1 MKKTSISLLSIF
13 KNKHYMINVFLFV
26 LFLFVFF
33 AVGERAYADS
43 HICRNSNNVIVSGVP
58 SQPGPGST
66 GYYCSGN
73 EVGWGYMVGNISCA
87 DSSYCQYG
95 CSAGACLAPPPPPP
109 TCTSFTYSAWGT
121 CTLSD
126 GVWQQTRTITSSSPS
141 GCTGGSSE
149 SLSQSCVP
157 ACTSWSYSDWTTCL
171 NGIQTRTVYEYP
183 IGCSGGVPPPATS
196 QSCTAYSV
204 ITAFSISP
212 NPVPYKGSSITR
224 VSWDSSGSSYCI
236 MNGAVYSGG
245 SGHVDV
251 SLTQT
256 TPFTLTCY
264 NSASIP
270 SYYSWNNTAFF
281 SPLVPIT
288 INLNANPLTVITGN
302 SSIISMDQIGADSC
316 TVTKNG
322 SPFSINNFEYLSQFS
337 ISGLVAIAPDSSG
350 NIYVG
355 EGSTIKKYN
364 SSGVL
369 LSQFSVS
376 GSTAIALDS
385 YGDIYVGNGST
396 IKKYNSSGVLLSQF
410 GSVGTGD
417 GQFSSL
423 NGIAIDSSNNIY
435 VADSGN
441 NRVQKF
447 DSSGNLISK
456 FGSNGSDNGQFQ
468 NLSRTPL
475 ASCTK
480 VGASSGYYLYPPCW
494 PITLSP
500 SGLAIDSSGN
510 IYVADAGNNRVQKF
524 DSSGNYI
531 SQFGSVGS
539 DNGQFNGPYGIAIDS
554 SNNIYVTDTNNFRVQ
569 KFDSSGNLISKF
581 GSNGSDNGQFGY
593 IPGFISRMYRLTVGA
608 YSPHGI
614 AIDSSNNIYVV
625 DDTNY
630 RIQKFQNNYKSS
642 GNISTTTTFV
652 AQCENY
658 SNLITQSATVNVQT
672 NPIPTI
678 YLRVHV
684 PEIKWDVID
693 AYTCTLKEG
702 DDIISQTAT
711 SGIIVNYT
719 LMTGIE
725 FTLNCTGPG
734 GSASKSVVSVLPT
747 ISSVCAPSQGTS
759 TEMYVNRNTKWTITN
774 ASGTVASTIWN
785 GTDILSEITTLGSE
799 LDKIYTT
806 VGTKSI
812 NAAATITV
820 AGTSTVFTS
829 YCSTSTIMKLD
840 EGTGGEI

>member
-456 FGSNGSDNGQFQ
+456 FGSNGSDNGQF
-468 NLSRTPL
+468 
-475 ASCTK
+475 
-480 VGASSGYYLYPPCW
+480 
-494 PITLSP
+494 
-500 SGLAIDSSGN
+500 
-510 IYVADAGNNRVQKF
+510 
-524 DSSGNYI
+524 
-531 SQFGSVGS
+531 
-539 DNGQFNGPYGIAIDS
+539 
-554 SNNIYVTDTNNFRVQ
+554 
-569 KFDSSGNLISKF
+569 
-581 GSNGSDNGQFGY
+581 GY

-759 TEMYVNRNTKWTITN
+759 TEIYVNRNTKWTITN

-840 EGTGGEI
+840 EGTGGGI